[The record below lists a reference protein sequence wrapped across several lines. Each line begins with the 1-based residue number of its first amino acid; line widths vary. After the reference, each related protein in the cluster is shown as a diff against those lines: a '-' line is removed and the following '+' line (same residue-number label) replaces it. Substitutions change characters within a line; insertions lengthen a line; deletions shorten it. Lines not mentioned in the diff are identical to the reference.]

1 MTQFDHLATY
11 SDTVRPG
18 ITRLVFTERDMEAR
32 VYIKGLMKEAG
43 LVVREDIM
51 GNTFGRWEGSDPKA
65 GRILAC
71 LITSLQWQGRQGTA
85 HAYCREIRCTWV
97 PLQVGCNA
105 CGGLAYISARV
116 ISHEA
121 RHSLEFE
128 QICFHEVSVIVSM
141 HCRYRHV
148 WLAQRHC
155 QAGRAL

>member
-65 GRILAC
+65 GETLAC
-71 LITSLQWQGRQGTA
+71 LITKLAVARPARHCSCLLFGD
-85 HAYCREIRCTWV
+85 
-97 PLQVGCNA
+97 PLYMGPSA
-105 CGGLAYISARV
+105 GGLQCLRRPGIDERKGTSP
-116 ISHEA
+116 
-121 RHSLEFE
+121 
-128 QICFHEVSVIVSM
+128 
-141 HCRYRHV
+141 
-148 WLAQRHC
+148 
-155 QAGRAL
+155 

>member
-65 GRILAC
+65 GRNFGLPYNQAC
-71 LITSLQWQGRQGTA
+71 SGK
-85 HAYCREIRCTWV
+85 
-97 PLQVGCNA
+97 A
-105 CGGLAYISARV
+105 CK
-116 ISHEA
+116 
-121 RHSLEFE
+121 
-128 QICFHEVSVIVSM
+128 
-141 HCRYRHV
+141 
-148 WLAQRHC
+148 
-155 QAGRAL
+155 ALLMLTL

>member
-65 GRILAC
+65 GKILAC
-71 LITSLQWQGRQGTA
+71 LITKLAVARTA
-85 HAYCREIRCTWV
+85 RHCSCLLLRD
-97 PLQVGCNA
+97 PLYMGPSA
-105 CGGLAYISARV
+105 GGLQCLWRPGID
-116 ISHEA
+116 
-121 RHSLEFE
+121 
-128 QICFHEVSVIVSM
+128 
-141 HCRYRHV
+141 
-148 WLAQRHC
+148 
-155 QAGRAL
+155 